1 MNDGLIIIPACNEE
15 ASIKNVIRDIKEL
28 NMSVDILI
36 VNDGSRDSTLEIVQG
51 EGVKVISHLHSLG
64 YGAALQTGY
73 IYAASKKYKYII
85 QFDGDG
91 QHDPKDIVTAISL
104 IENDDACI
112 VTGSRFMI
120 KKAYKQSAMKVFA
133 MKILRII
140 IKLATK
146 TTITDPTSGFKA
158 LSRQTYTYFSKSGNF
173 PPDYP
178 DVDIIIKMLRLKY
191 KIVEFPINVK
201 KREFGESMHSGLKP
215 VVYLFKVTLS
225 IIVVL
230 LREKI
235 MNEGDV
241 ISE

>member
-1 MNDGLIIIPACNEE
+1 MNEGLIIIPACNEE
-15 ASIKNVIRDIKEL
+15 ASIKNVIRDIKKL
-28 NMSVDILI
+28 NVPVDILVI
-36 VNDGSRDSTLEIVQG
+36 NDGSRDNTLEIVMK
-51 EGVKVISHLHSLG
+51 EDIKVISHLHNLG

-91 QHDPKDIVTAISL
+91 QHDPNDIVTAISL
-104 IENDDACI
+104 IEKEDAFI

-120 KKAYKQSAMKVFA
+120 KKAYKQSALKVFA
-133 MKILRII
+133 MKILRAI
-140 IKLATK
+140 IKVATK

-178 DVDIIIKMLRLKY
+178 DVDIIIKMLILKY
-191 KIVEFPINVK
+191 KIVEFPITVK
-201 KREFGESMHSGLKP
+201 KREYGESMHSGLKP

-225 IIVVL
+225 IIIVL
-230 LREKI
+230 LRERI
-235 MNEGDV
+235 MKEGDV
-241 ISE
+241 IHE